1 MVEYLYHKK
10 HGNYVVIDG
19 ERFRSI
25 KVKMEYLKAISL
37 HSYDWHLFLENL
49 LDKQLTLLGIAEQV
63 FGERRESAL
72 EKAIWTMLEMALVKH
87 SKLVQEYLE
96 SHTHKCF
103 GQYWIHRYA
112 YFEYHGFNMKKLG
125 FLRNKFDCGM
135 DRFEAEMQHLIEQ
148 MLYLGKNDITLT
160 LRILP
165 LDRYVA
171 DVNYMSQGWKKITL
185 DYRQSYALHKDIKTS
200 LGLICDIQETLSNRR
215 SLKEVASHFKIANS
229 TVIMY
234 ALIACQELFIRALKK
249 ELRRHMLNNEEI
261 SLSKALQVH
270 IDQEANLLHKL
281 KEISPDFY
289 DRLISLS
296 SKYQYLQ
303 AKLYRVL
310 NRIYAS
316 KNVKTYCFGYVQ
328 NNKWKSFSIELG
340 ELVNDSIGKD
350 LKIYAMHR
358 AAQNKD
364 GSVVQKTIQFF
375 KYVKS
380 SSKCFNVTAT
390 GILESDV
397 SVYLSTYKKPNAV
410 SSAKN
415 HISSFYTYLSN
426 QRTIEDQCE
435 AESLKKIQKMIARDF
450 SVKGNEPE
458 NPTMPLPEEV
468 YLVIRLYL
476 DELEAEIKN
485 AFLVISA
492 TGCRPS
498 EIGYIEVDSL
508 VYDKKIGC
516 YILEIYANKQVK
528 AYAKKGKK
536 PIRKVPIYDEEVIQA
551 FHEQV
556 LLSKEVRIESGSN
569 AIFIRRNQNRAH
581 QVKFHIP
588 STRELSR
595 DINALIV
602 KHMIKADLDDELW
615 RYTPYQMRSMLAT
628 TMVEKGHAPEE
639 IKAFF
644 GWMSIH
650 TPEKAYAY
658 IRERK
663 VEELNTDLF
672 RKHFKVSL
680 DEERLQAY
688 TREEKE
694 QLFIEL
700 YVHKRKMEYGEC
712 VRHPIMGEC
721 GKLQAVESCAS
732 CARLITDVP
741 YLNTWRK
748 FRDNQKVI
756 MASMVVSLEADG
768 ISSDEYTK
776 WAEYIIQKHRL
787 DSYEGLVHE
796 LTTEELRRCQQ

>member
-10 HGNYVVIDG
+10 QGNFIVING

-25 KVKMEYLKAISL
+25 KIKMEYLKDISM
-37 HSYDWHLFLENL
+37 HSYDWYLFLENL
-49 LDKQLTLLGIAEQV
+49 LDKQLTLLEIAERV
-63 FGERRESAL
+63 FGEKRSSAL

-185 DYRQSYALHKDIKTS
+185 DYKQSFALHKDIRTS
-200 LGLICDIQETLSNRR
+200 LALICDIQEALSSKR
-215 SLKEVASHFKIANS
+215 SLKGVANHFNVANS

-234 ALIACQELFIRALKK
+234 ALIACQELFVKALKK
-249 ELRRHMLNNEEI
+249 ELRWQMLNNEEI
-261 SLSKALQVH
+261 SLGKALQVH
-270 IDQEANLLHKL
+270 IDQEANLLYKL
-281 KEISPDFY
+281 KEILPDFY
-289 DRLISLS
+289 DQLIGLS

-310 NRIYAS
+310 NRIHVS

-380 SSKCFNVTAT
+380 SLNRFNVTAT

-410 SSAKN
+410 RSAKN
-415 HISSFYTYLSN
+415 HIASFYTYLSN
-426 QRTIEDQCE
+426 QRTIEGQSE

-450 SVKGNEPE
+450 SVKVSEPE

-528 AYAKKGKK
+528 AYAKRGKK

-556 LLSKEVRIESGSN
+556 LLSKAVRMESGSH

-581 QVKFHIP
+581 QVKYHIP
-588 STRELSR
+588 STRELTKP
-595 DINALIV
+595 INLLIE
-602 KHMIKADLDDELW
+602 KYKIKADLEADIW
-615 RYTPYQMRSMLAT
+615 KYTPYQMRSMIAT
-628 TMVEKGHAPEE
+628 AMVEKGHAPEE

-732 CARLITDVP
+732 CARMITDVP
-741 YLNTWRK
+741 YLKTWIE
-748 FRDNQKVI
+748 FRDNQKNILDSIVI
-756 MASMVVSLEADG
+756 EMEAEG
-768 ISSDEYTK
+768 ISSREYAT
-776 WAEYIIQKHRL
+776 WAEYIIQQHRL
-787 DSYEGLVHE
+787 ESYQSVVDE
-796 LTTEELRRCQQ
+796 LEVEKERRCQH